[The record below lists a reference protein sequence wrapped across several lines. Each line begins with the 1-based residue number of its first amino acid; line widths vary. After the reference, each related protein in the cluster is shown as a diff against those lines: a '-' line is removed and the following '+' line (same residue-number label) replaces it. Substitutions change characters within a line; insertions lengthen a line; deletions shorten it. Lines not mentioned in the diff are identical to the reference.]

1 MSQGGSL
8 EGKEKSSLMMK
19 KVGILGMIFLLAVG
33 NVLTF
38 TNFSVENVSAQS
50 VVMDKSE
57 RYEIYP
63 LPQNETYLGADFSLT
78 DEVNLVSEDTIDES
92 TINFLIKILKS
103 KNVQLTVSESVVSDK
118 TNIIIGTKNSNGYVD
133 NYFNKNIKYD
143 EAVFN
148 EIDPYVLKIDGV
160 LEKKGTIAILGG
172 DTDAAYYAL
181 ASLKMIFDQVP
192 DKEMKSALYE
202 DYADTQWRG
211 FIEGFYGF
219 PWSHEARKSLMEFG
233 GEFKMNS
240 YIFGPKDD
248 KYHNSAW
255 RTLYPEDELA
265 KLKELV
271 DVGHESKT
279 EFIWAIHPGFNMINW
294 NDYDAELNKLLAKLD
309 QLYGIGVRQFGL
321 FMDDISTDQSLKDKE
336 KHVQLITDIANWITA
351 KEDVK
356 SLIYTPPFY
365 NQGWTGAAGR
375 PYLEA
380 LSNVPENVEIMWT
393 GKGVVGTVNKEDMQ
407 WPKDAHGRDPYV
419 WLNWPVNDYKDS
431 RLMLGKG
438 EVLQPGTKNISGI
451 VSNPMIQ
458 AQLSKIA
465 LFAVADFTWNVDDF
479 NDDQSWL
486 DSFKYIAPEIAAELN
501 AVAYHLSDP
510 SPSGH
515 GLVVGESENIKDEL
529 TQFLNQFTAGESI
542 GEVGNTLIAEFD
554 HVLNAIKVIREES
567 ENEALV
573 KEIAPWLRSLENV
586 ADAGKHAVLSANSL
600 QNGNVDVAWE
610 NLAIATSAMAESKT
624 HVIKKLAY
632 PDVTV
637 EAGAK
642 RLVPFVNDLI
652 NKLDAQVYT
661 SVDPEAIIP
670 SPITSYMSAVNWNK
684 MIDGDDSTSV
694 YIQEVQKNGDWYG
707 IDLGKSIKV
716 NDVNILQGRTDTDA
730 DIFQKG
736 VLEYSTDK
744 ENWTAIGDERSGFKI
759 NVKDLDIEARYV
771 RYRLTHAGIPGG
783 KPDLWTAI
791 REFTV
796 NANSRKARVYT
807 NVEALRETLVSSEE
821 VSATIT
827 NLSNVKLGASEYI
840 GIQLPSIEHL
850 AKIEYESTSSDLVL
864 EFSDNGVE
872 WEASSVE
879 APYRTA
885 AYVRLINKTDKVVSF
900 DLTELSI
907 DVNKILEPAV
917 SHNYERV
924 YQGNVA
930 ELYDGK
936 LTNKVWFG
944 GMQTIG
950 KYVQVDMGGLFDVKN
965 VAVVIGDGEGDYFRE
980 GDLQISPDG
989 EAWETIHTFNN
1000 PGDRA
1005 LNFPDHE
1012 VPYRYKR
1019 VEVENKQARYV
1030 RLISTKNN
1038 NVWMAL
1044 NEIIVNEGLEKPGT
1058 ENPALKANPIG
1069 NFGNEAINAI
1079 DHKLS
1084 TFYMPKGDP
1093 NPGYLNYKLSNETRL
1108 SEVLVLQSPTAI
1120 SNAEVSVRDQKGWHK
1135 VGKLSQ
1141 SFNTIDT
1148 SEYDHVLEVK
1158 IEWDGAV
1165 KPQIYEIIPVKKE
1178 SDDKPSVN
1186 NAAEMKTLVESLA
1199 EEGEIENAQTV
1210 RALTTHLTAVAQY
1223 EKQEATE
1230 KVVKHMKSFKI
1241 LLDYQKEN
1249 KLISE
1254 KAYKALMAS
1263 TDELIKKWQ

>member
-1 MSQGGSL
+1 
-8 EGKEKSSLMMK
+8 MK
-19 KVGILGMIFLLAVG
+19 RVSILAIVFLLSVS
-33 NVLTF
+33 NLLTF
-38 TNFSVENVSAQS
+38 TNMTVENVSAQS
-50 VVMDKSE
+50 ADKEKNE

-63 LPQNETYLGADFSLT
+63 IPQNESYLGNNFSLT
-78 DEVNLVSEDTIDES
+78 DEVNLVSEDAIDES
-92 TINFLIKILKS
+92 TMNFLIKILES
-103 KNVQLTVSESVVSDK
+103 KDAQITVSESVVSDK
-118 TNIIIGTKNSNGYVD
+118 TNIIIGTKNSNDYVD
-133 NYFNKNIKYD
+133 NYFNGNIQYD
-143 EAVFN
+143 EAIFN
-148 EIDPYVLKIDGV
+148 EIDPYVLKIDGD
-160 LEKKGTIAILGG
+160 LENKGTIAILGG

-181 ASLKMIFDQVP
+181 ASLKMIFEQVS
-192 DKEMKSALYE
+192 DEAIQSVIYE
-202 DYADTQWRG
+202 DYADTEWRG

-219 PWSHEARKSLMEFG
+219 PWSHEARKSLMQFG

-279 EFIWAIHPGFNMINW
+279 QFIWAIHPGFNMINW

-309 QLYGIGVRQFGL
+309 QLYSIGVRQFGL

-365 NQGWTGAAGR
+365 NQGWTGATGR

-393 GKGVVGTVNKEDMQ
+393 GKGVVGTVNPEDMQ

-529 TQFLNQFTAGESI
+529 TQFLNRFTAGESI

-567 ENEALV
+567 KNEALV
-573 KEIAPWLRSLENV
+573 EEIDPWLRSLENV
-586 ADAGKHAVLSANSL
+586 ANAGKHAVLSANSL
-600 QNGNVDVAWE
+600 QNGKVDVAWE

-624 HVIKKLAY
+624 HTIKKLNF

-661 SVDPEAIIP
+661 SVDPKAIIP
-670 SPITSYMSAVNWNK
+670 SPITSYASAVNWNN
-684 MIDGDDSTSV
+684 MIDGDESTFV
-694 YIQEVQKNGDWYG
+694 YVQEVQKNGDWYG

-716 NDVNILQGRTDTDA
+716 NDINILQGRTDTDY

-744 ENWTAIGDERSGFKI
+744 ENWTAIGDERSGFQI
-759 NVKDLDIEARYV
+759 TVKDLDVEARYV
-771 RYRLTHAGIPGG
+771 RYRLTHAGIPDG

-791 REFTV
+791 REFTI
-796 NANSRKARVYT
+796 NANSEKAGIYT
-807 NVEALRETLVSSEE
+807 NVEELREALVSSEE
-821 VSATIT
+821 VSAAIK
-827 NLSNVKLGASEYI
+827 NLENVKLGASEYI
-840 GIQLPSIEHL
+840 GIQLPSIEQI

-864 EFSDNGVE
+864 EFSQNGVE
-872 WEASSVE
+872 WEESTLE
-879 APYRTA
+879 GPYPTA
-885 AYVRLINKTDKVVSF
+885 AYVRLINKTEKEVSF
-900 DLTELSI
+900 NLTELSVF
-907 DVNKILEPAV
+907 VNRLLDPVV
-917 SHNYERV
+917 SHNYESV
-924 YQGNVA
+924 YQGSLA

-936 LTNKVWFG
+936 LANKVWFG
-944 GMQTIG
+944 GMQTAG

-980 GDLQISPDG
+980 GDLQISQDG
-989 EAWETIHTFNN
+989 EAWETIHTFDN
-1000 PGDRA
+1000 PNDRA

-1019 VEVENKQARYV
+1019 VEVKDKQARYV
-1030 RLISTKNN
+1030 RLISTENN

-1069 NFGNEAINAI
+1069 SFGNEAINAI

-1084 TFYMPKGDP
+1084 TFYMPKGDSS
-1093 NPGYLNYKLSNETRL
+1093 PGYLNYKLSNETRL
-1108 SEVLVLQSPTAI
+1108 SEILVLQSPTAI

-1135 VGKLSQ
+1135 VGELSQ

-1148 SEYDHVLEVK
+1148 SEYEHVLEVK

-1165 KPQIYEIIPVKKE
+1165 KPQIYEVIPVKKD
-1178 SDDKPSVN
+1178 SDDTPMVN
-1186 NAAEMKTLVESLA
+1186 SAADIKLLVESLA
-1199 EEGEIENAQTV
+1199 EEREIENAQTV
-1210 RALTTHLTAVAQY
+1210 RALTTHLTAVDQY
-1223 EKQEATE
+1223 EKQEAVK
-1230 KVVKHMKSFKI
+1230 KVVKHMKSFKA

-1249 KLISE
+1249 KLISD
-1254 KAYKALMAS
+1254 KAYKTLMAS
-1263 TDELIKKWQ
+1263 AGELIKKWQ